1 MKQEEFDKKNL
12 SRREFLK
19 GAGVSVAAL
28 AGSSVLTGCK
38 PKAAPAE
45 GEATDTPAAGGTY
58 SFETPPEPIADK
70 DITETVTAD
79 VVVVGA
85 GDAGLAATLAAAEA
99 GASVILLE
107 KSASF
112 NSRGFGNGA
121 LDTKYH
127 KEQGIELDKGAIVND
142 LVEFAGAKVDQAKIE
157 LWADHSGEVYDH
169 LIDLATEAELPI
181 MLFPA
186 GQDPEARYFEYPTCL
201 VFGSTMQQADL
212 LSVVE
217 AEAIK
222 QGADIRYEMTAQQLV
237 QEDDGTVSGVIV
249 TNAAGEYVKF
259 VGEKGV
265 ILATGD
271 YGHNEEMMDKW
282 CSWAKN
288 VDMNVYVPAVNT
300 GDGHKMGLWAGG
312 QMEIG
317 PHAPMIHT
325 LGGGTFSMNP
335 VLRVN
340 GKGLRY
346 ENEDIPNPYICN
358 SRLRQPG
365 NVAYAIFDS
374 NYAEYIPNTIPGFAR
389 TTAVSEM
396 TAETL
401 ASEVE
406 SGAVLKADTLE
417 DLAEQ
422 MGVPAD
428 NFVATVE
435 RYTELALA
443 GEDEDFHKNPRMMA
457 AINQAPFYASKVFAV
472 LLVTLGGFR
481 TNTDLQ
487 VLDDNFD
494 VIPGLY
500 AAGNVSGGFYANDYP
515 VLAAGLSHGRCI
527 TEGYLAGKHAAN
539 A

>member
-38 PKAAPAE
+38 PKDVPAE
-45 GEATDTPAAGGTY
+45 GEAADTSMAGGKY

-99 GASVILLE
+99 GANVILLE

-212 LSVVE
+212 LSVIE
-217 AEAIK
+217 AEAIN

-259 VGEKGV
+259 MGEKGV

-282 CSWAKN
+282 CAWAKN

-312 QMEIG
+312 QMELG

-406 SGAVLKADTLE
+406 DGTVLKADTLE

-443 GEDEDFHKNPRMMA
+443 GEDEDFHKNPRMMGP
-457 AINQAPFYASKVFAV
+457 IQQAPFYASMVFAV

-500 AAGNVSGGFYANDYP
+500 AVGNVSGGFYANDYP